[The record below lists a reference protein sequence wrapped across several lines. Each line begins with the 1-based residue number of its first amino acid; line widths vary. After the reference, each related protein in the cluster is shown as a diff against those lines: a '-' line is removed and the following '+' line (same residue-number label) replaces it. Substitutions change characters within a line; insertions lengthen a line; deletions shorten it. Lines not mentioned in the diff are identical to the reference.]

1 MVKIVS
7 FELYYSPI
15 MFHVIMHTTMSVS
28 KHVNMIVVKIELTCN
43 NKCILFQSVTIIIL
57 HYILIFMSD
66 IINIMLCMYV
76 TVNFWFSQCLYEI
89 IIPMNTTPTQ
99 WNHKAYQMSN
109 MHTITIL
116 VPPLQTQDVQISCWD
131 DYWYNYYIISLYFF
145 KLTFHILTNYVSYK

>member
-15 MFHVIMHTTMSVS
+15 MFHVIMHTTISVS

-76 TVNFWFSQCLYEI
+76 TVNF
-89 IIPMNTTPTQ
+89 
-99 WNHKAYQMSN
+99 
-109 MHTITIL
+109 
-116 VPPLQTQDVQISCWD
+116 
-131 DYWYNYYIISLYFF
+131 
-145 KLTFHILTNYVSYK
+145 